1 MKVLQTAE
9 HKILLVNERYTELK
23 KQILTRWEA
32 IQQVIYNIMIS
43 AMLVKL
49 MYRKF
54 YEEYYKVW
62 FSNQYFFD
70 ICKWSSVHFLSPI
83 NILGKKSLLSLYFS
97 YINSYIISANL
108 VRGSTRTANLK
119 GRSSQQKHGLR
130 IIDNEDKYY
139 HTKEL
144 FKGTTYLIYV
154 P

>member
-1 MKVLQTAE
+1 MKIYSEQFYFRKGNSVEHTIGNSVDQINNSFENNDHNLGVMKVLQTAE

-70 ICKWSSVHFLSPI
+70 ICK
-83 NILGKKSLLSLYFS
+83 
-97 YINSYIISANL
+97 
-108 VRGSTRTANLK
+108 
-119 GRSSQQKHGLR
+119 
-130 IIDNEDKYY
+130 
-139 HTKEL
+139 
-144 FKGTTYLIYV
+144 
-154 P
+154 